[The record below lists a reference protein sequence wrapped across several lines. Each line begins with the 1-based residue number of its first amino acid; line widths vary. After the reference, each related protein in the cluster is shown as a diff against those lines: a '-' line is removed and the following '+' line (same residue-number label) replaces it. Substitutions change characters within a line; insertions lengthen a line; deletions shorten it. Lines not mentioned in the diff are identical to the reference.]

1 MTKNL
6 LAQVR
11 SEIVCKQFKAISLG
25 QNSMPLIPHRN
36 LLPCRNS
43 HAILDLRI
51 TTANRKMGHGLQ
63 RNIFY
68 WVIEFELKGMCPDL
82 DKARVTKQDIEK
94 SFSYYSFV

>member
-1 MTKNL
+1 
-6 LAQVR
+6 
-11 SEIVCKQFKAISLG
+11 
-25 QNSMPLIPHRN
+25 
-36 LLPCRNS
+36 
-43 HAILDLRI
+43 
-51 TTANRKMGHGLQ
+51 MGHGLQ